1 MFNKFCKFYHKYFAM
16 IIIFELDD
24 MQYEVLKS

>member
-1 MFNKFCKFYHKYFAM
+1 MLDNVCKFYHKYFAM